1 MVSDCRSGGSANRS
15 SLMST
20 TRLRPATVPAVVL
33 EPVAQAMADALAAAG
48 GPPLYTLSPQEARA
62 VLDRAQAGNV
72 VMPPAMVEPHAIP
85 GGPDGEISITVVR
98 PVNTNGS
105 LPAVVYT
112 HGGGW
117 ILGNFATHE
126 RLVRDL
132 VAQSGAAFVFVNYT
146 PSPEARY
153 PVAVEQ
159 VYATVRW
166 VAEHGAELG
175 LDGSRLAVAGES
187 VGGNMTAAVTLLAK
201 KRGGPALRYQALLYP
216 VTNAAFDTD
225 TYEQFADGPWL
236 TRKAMEWFWD
246 AYAPDM
252 ARRAEPTASPLR
264 ATVEQLRGLPPA
276 LVITDEADVL
286 RDEGE
291 AYARKLGAAGVD
303 VTAVRY
309 EGVFHDFMMLNALA
323 ETNANRTATA
333 QVAQALKAALLAQP

>member
-1 MVSDCRSGGSANRS
+1 
-15 SLMST
+15 
-20 TRLRPATVPAVVL
+20 L
-33 EPVAQAMADALAAAG
+33 EPAAEALADALAAAG
-48 GPPLYTLSPQEARA
+48 GPPLYTLSPKDARA
-62 VLDRAQAGNV
+62 VLDRAQAGDVAMPLAV
-72 VMPPAMVEPHAIP
+72 VESHTIP
-85 GGPDGEISITVVR
+85 GGPDGKISINVVR
-98 PVNTNGS
+98 PVTTNGS

-117 ILGNFATHE
+117 ILGSFATHE

-153 PVAVEQ
+153 PVAIEQ
-159 VYATVRW
+159 AYATLQW
-166 VAEHGAELG
+166 VAKHGAELG
-175 LDGSRLAVAGES
+175 LDGSRLAVAGEG

-201 KRGGPALRYQALLYP
+201 ERGGPAIRYQALLYP

-225 TYEQFADGPWL
+225 TYDQFAEVPWL
-236 TRKAMEWFWD
+236 TRKAMQWFWD
-246 AYAPDM
+246 AYVPDVE
-252 ARRAEPTASPLR
+252 ARFEPTASPLQ
-264 ATVEQLRGLPPA
+264 ASLEQLRGLPPA

-291 AYARKLGAAGVD
+291 AYGRKLRTAGVD

-323 ETNANRTATA
+323 ETNANRMATA
-333 QVAQALKAALLAQP
+333 QTADALKSALLARP

>member
-1 MVSDCRSGGSANRS
+1 
-15 SLMST
+15 MST
-20 TRLRPATVPAVVL
+20 TRVRPATVPAVVL
-33 EPVAQAMADALAAAG
+33 EPAAQALADALATAG
-48 GPPLYTLSPQEARA
+48 GPPLYTLSPKDARA
-62 VLDRAQAGNV
+62 VLDQAQAGDV
-72 VMPPAMVEPHAIP
+72 AMAPADIEEHTIP
-85 GGPDGEISITVVR
+85 GGPDGEISVTVVR
-98 PVNTNGS
+98 PVDANGS

-132 VAQSGAAFVFVNYT
+132 AAQTGAAFVFVNYT
-146 PSPEARY
+146 PSPEAHY
-153 PVAVEQ
+153 PVAIEQ
-159 VYATVRW
+159 VYAALQW
-166 VAEHGAELG
+166 VAKHGAELG

-201 KRGGPALRYQALLYP
+201 ERGGPLIRYQALLYP

-225 TYEQFADGPWL
+225 TYDQFADGPWL
-236 TRKAMEWFWD
+236 TRKAMQWFWD
-246 AYAPDM
+246 AYAPDV
-252 ARRAEPTASPLR
+252 AHRTEPTASPLQ
-264 ATVEQLRGLPPA
+264 ATLEQLSGLPPA

-291 AYARKLGAAGVD
+291 AYGRKLREAGVD

-323 ETNANRTATA
+323 ETNANRKATA
-333 QVAQALKAALLAQP
+333 QTAEALKAVLGS